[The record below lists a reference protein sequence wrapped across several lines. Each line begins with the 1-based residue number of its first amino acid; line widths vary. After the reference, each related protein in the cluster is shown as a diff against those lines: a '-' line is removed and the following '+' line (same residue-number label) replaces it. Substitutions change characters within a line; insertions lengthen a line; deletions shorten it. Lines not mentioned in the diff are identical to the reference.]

1 MAEVSTFLIR
11 TATNRKG
18 MTMIT
23 KTGSAQWKGALKD
36 GKGTVS
42 TGSGALKDQP
52 YGFATR
58 FEDKPGTNPEE
69 LIGAAHAG
77 CFAMMTSGLLTKAGH
92 QPEQLDTE
100 ARVVLGEA
108 GGLPTI
114 TDIHLKIHGKVPGID
129 EATFRTITEDAKA
142 KCPVS
147 RLLTGAKIH
156 LEITFG

>member
-1 MAEVSTFLIR
+1 MER
-11 TATNRKG
+11 TSK
-18 MTMIT
+18 
-23 KTGSAQWKGALKD
+23 AQWKGTLKE
-36 GKGTVS
+36 GSGS
-42 TGSGALKDQP
+42 MSIPSGALASSP
-52 YGFATR
+52 YTFLTR
-58 FEDKPGTNPEE
+58 FENAKGTNPEE

-92 QPEQLDTE
+92 TPEQLDTE

-129 EATFRTITEDAKA
+129 EATFRTIAEDAKA

>member
-69 LIGAAHAG
+69 LIGAAHAA
-77 CFAMMTSGLLTKAGH
+77 CFSMALSLMLTEAGITGVDIRTTSTIRLDRDGDGFSITKAHLTTTISGDGDADRIKALA
-92 QPEQLDTE
+92 EE
-100 ARVVLGEA
+100 AKTG
-108 GGLPTI
+108 
-114 TDIHLKIHGKVPGID
+114 
-129 EATFRTITEDAKA
+129 
-142 KCPVS
+142 CPVS
-147 RLLTGAKIH
+147 RVLNA
-156 LEITFG
+156 EITMEVTVA